1 MPILRPSTNR
11 SLLKGALLSLLLIA
25 PLALIAKTS
34 TPVTFD
40 QDQAKVAIDI
50 VEKLQSQHYASLSFD
65 DKLSSRLLDNYIERL
80 DGNRSYFLQSD
91 LKEFEQYRYLLDDS
105 FAAGDLQPGFTVFN
119 RYQQRLVDRL
129 ETIIEQLPT
138 MVANLNFERD
148 EVLQLDRSEASWPEN
163 REELD
168 NLWRKR
174 IKSRVISLRL
184 AKKDEDEIVPLILK
198 RYKNQLNRIKLTN
211 SEDAFQI
218 YMNALTSLYDP
229 HTSYF
234 SPTTSENFNINMS
247 LSLQGIG
254 AVLQI
259 EDEFTKVV
267 RVVHKG
273 PADKQGQLQPSD
285 RIVSVAQGEEP
296 FKDVIG
302 LRLDD
307 VVKLI
312 RGPKLSVVRLE
323 VIPVSAKT
331 DEERTVIEIVRDT
344 VKLEEQSA
352 QKKIIE
358 VYNNDK
364 LLKLG
369 VIDIPAFYIDF
380 DAMRRGDKEYKST
393 TRDVSKLLA
402 ELEADGVDG
411 IVIDLR
417 NNGGGSLQEAN
428 QLTGLFVES
437 GPTVQIRHSNTQ
449 VFRDGKRNASPY
461 YEGPLAVLINRLSAS
476 ASEIFAGAIQ
486 DYDRG
491 IVVGSQSFGKGT
503 VQSLTPLRSGQL
515 KITESKFYR
524 ISGESTQHR
533 GVVPDLQFPALYDL
547 EKVGESSLDN
557 ALAWDRINP
566 IKHRKYHRIA
576 SILPLLEEK
585 HQQRM
590 KKDPDFIFLQ
600 DQLTLIEES
609 RKIKTLPLNEKKR
622 IVFFEREKEK
632 SLAIENKRL
641 IAKGLDPVTSLDE
654 ESETDDGE
662 QQSASSIDGDQLAK
676 DDNNDAAAED
686 DKEEEPDAL
695 LTETAHILTDAFP
708 VFVTGKN
715 IAVTRLPR

>member
-1 MPILRPSTNR
+1 MPTLRPYFNR
-11 SLLKGALLSLLLIA
+11 SLIQSALLSLLLTV
-25 PLALIAKTS
+25 PLALMAKTS
-34 TPVTFD
+34 APVAFD
-40 QDQAKVAIDI
+40 EDQGKVAIDI
-50 VEKLQSQHYASLSFD
+50 VEKLQSQHYASLAFD
-65 DKLSSRLLDNYIERL
+65 DKLSSRLLDNYIKRL
-80 DGNRSYFLQSD
+80 DGNRSYFLRSD
-91 LKEFEQYRYLLDDS
+91 LKEFEQYRFVLDDTIT
-105 FAAGDLQPGFTVFN
+105 AGDLNPGFIVFN
-119 RYQQRLVDRL
+119 RYQQRLIDRV
-129 ETIIEQLPT
+129 EYTIEQLP
-138 MVANLNFERD
+138 MLIANLDFERD
-148 EVLQLDRSEASWPEN
+148 EVLQLDRSEANWPVN
-163 REELD
+163 REELND
-168 NLWRKR
+168 LWRKR

-184 AKKDEDEIVPLILK
+184 AKKADDEILPLILK

-259 EDEFTKVV
+259 EDEYTKVV

-285 RIVSVAQGEEP
+285 RIVSVAQGSEP

-331 DEERTVIEIVRDT
+331 DEERNVIEIVRDT

-380 DAMRRGDKEYKST
+380 DAMRRGDKNYKST

-461 YEGPLAVLINRLSAS
+461 YRGPLAVLINRLSAS

-491 IVVGSQSFGKGT
+491 IVVGSPSFGKGT

-533 GVVPDLQFPALYDL
+533 GVVPDIQFPALYDP

-557 ALAWDRINP
+557 ALAWDRISP
-566 IKHRKYHRIA
+566 IRHRKYHRIA
-576 SILPLLEEK
+576 SILP
-585 HQQRM
+585 
-590 KKDPDFIFLQ
+590 
-600 DQLTLIEES
+600 
-609 RKIKTLPLNEKKR
+609 
-622 IVFFEREKEK
+622 
-632 SLAIENKRL
+632 
-641 IAKGLDPVTSLDE
+641 
-654 ESETDDGE
+654 
-662 QQSASSIDGDQLAK
+662 
-676 DDNNDAAAED
+676 
-686 DKEEEPDAL
+686 
-695 LTETAHILTDAFP
+695 
-708 VFVTGKN
+708 
-715 IAVTRLPR
+715 

>member
-1 MPILRPSTNR
+1 MPTLRLPPRR
-11 SLLKGALLSLLLIA
+11 SLFKGALLSLLLTV
-25 PLALIAKTS
+25 PLALMAKTS
-34 TPVTFD
+34 APVAFD
-40 QDQAKVAIDI
+40 ENQAKVAIDI
-50 VEKLQSQHYASLSFD
+50 VEKLQSQHYASLAFD
-65 DKLSSRLLDNYIERL
+65 DKLSSRLLDSYIERL

-91 LKEFEQYRYLLDDS
+91 LMEFEQYRYLLDDTIT
-105 FAAGDLQPGFTVFN
+105 AGDLKPGFMLFN
-119 RYQQRLVDRL
+119 RYQQRLIERL
-129 ETIIEQLPT
+129 ESTIEQLPT
-138 MVANLNFERD
+138 LVANLDFDRD
-148 EVLQLDRSEASWPEN
+148 EVLQLDRSEASWPVSHA
-163 REELD
+163 ELD
-168 NLWRKR
+168 DLWRKR

-184 AKKDEDEIVPLILK
+184 AKKSEDEIVPLILK

-358 VYNNDK
+358 VYNNDQ

-380 DAMRRGDKEYKST
+380 DAMRRGDKNYKST

-533 GVVPDLQFPALYDL
+533 GVVPDIQFPTLYDL

-566 IKHRKYHRIA
+566 IRHRKYHRIA
-576 SILPLLEEK
+576 SILPQLENK

-590 KKDPDFIFLQ
+590 KNDPDFMFLQ
-600 DQLTLIEES
+600 DQLALIEES
-609 RKIKTLPLNEKKR
+609 RKVKTLPLNEKER
-622 IVFFEREKEK
+622 IAFFEKEK
-632 SLAIENKRL
+632 EKGLAIENKRL
-641 IAKGLDPVTSLDE
+641 IAKGLEPVTSLDDDDE
-654 ESETDDGE
+654 HDSKADASELP
-662 QQSASSIDGDQLAK
+662 SADAEKSDQLAK
-676 DDNNDAAAED
+676 DATTD
-686 DKEEEPDAL
+686 DKKEDEPDAL
-695 LTETAHILTDAFP
+695 LIETANILTDAFP
-708 VFVTGKN
+708 IFVTAKKV
-715 IAVTRLPR
+715 ATTRLQH